1 MFKGFYTAASGMIAQ
16 QRRTELLTNNMANAE
31 TPGFKSDQST
41 IRSFPDMLMSAIDK
55 EQVPTEDG
63 LAVQTADV
71 AGALSAG
78 LYMQEIFA
86 NQQQGQLIQTD
97 LTTDIA
103 LINGNLPVNEEGM
116 QAALFYRIQEENGEG
131 QVYTRNG
138 NFTLDGEG
146 FLTSADGK
154 YVLSAD
160 GEPIQVQTQNFRV
173 TDRGEVFENDQL
185 VGQLAVAMAENPDA
199 MLLKQQN
206 GYYYTANGED
216 LPDADAGTYTMQQS
230 FLEQSNVDS
239 AKTMTDLMTAY
250 RAFEANQ
257 KVLSAYDSSMQKAVT
272 EIGKV

>member
-1 MFKGFYTAASGMIAQ
+1 
-16 QRRTELLTNNMANAE
+16 
-31 TPGFKSDQST
+31 
-41 IRSFPDMLMSAIDK
+41 
-55 EQVPTEDG
+55 
-63 LAVQTADV
+63 
-71 AGALSAG
+71 
-78 LYMQEIFA
+78 
-86 NQQQGQLIQTD
+86 
-97 LTTDIA
+97 
-103 LINGNLPVNEEGM
+103 M
-116 QAALFYRIQEENGEG
+116 QAALFYRLQEENGEG

-160 GEPIQVQTQNFRV
+160 GEPIQLQTQNFRV

-216 LPDADAGTYTMQQS
+216 LPDAAAGTYTMQQS